1 LQNNTDTKP
10 KLEFRPGPLI
20 NATHTRAHPS
30 GHALTLAHMGGT
42 KGSGKLGRNYK
53 ERMFRLISKHRKK
66 VLPGRC
72 EEESGKENEQA

>member
-1 LQNNTDTKP
+1 
-10 KLEFRPGPLI
+10 
-20 NATHTRAHPS
+20 
-30 GHALTLAHMGGT
+30 MGGT

-53 ERMFRLISKHRKK
+53 ERMFRLISKRRKK